1 MRKQTHFKK
10 VVSFALAAAMAVSVC
25 TAALADEATNGA
37 TNEAAASEQIET
49 KSADE
54 TENDVDAL
62 TAEEGGQPAGL
73 AAEGETQVEN
83 VAYIG
88 EQGYPSLA
96 AAFAAVQNGEIVLVK
111 QDCDMPD
118 QIIISGNKSVTLDLG
133 DSTVSATNGIHVM
146 NGATLTIK
154 GNGVYKHESN
164 SSNAFN
170 VWGYTTYENDGA
182 IDESKAIRS
191 TVTVESGTIT
201 AAGGGAGIGM
211 WGNGA
216 TVNING
222 GKVESVFKNN
232 DVDGGFAI
240 AGNGIRNGKTCN
252 GGTELNINGGEITSV
267 QDCAIYLPQI
277 GVTNITGG
285 TIRGWSGIEMDSG
298 TLNISGGKIEST
310 YQGDGTRKYK
320 PAGDGNYNFGAAIA
334 VVSKGNQSAMGYAGH
349 MNVNITGGEIVSASY
364 YAIDEYNLPYV
375 QNPDGKQSVA
385 YVDSF
390 KISGDAKIGGAKGA
404 VLSDNIKNFISSGNF
419 THEISEDYIA
429 EGKICKVTTDAN
441 YPYVVGEKVVDVK
454 PAEPE
459 KTEVA
464 GKTEDIK
471 SEDVDKNKVVN
482 AAASTTITDSADA
495 SVSDVAKE
503 VTNSAT
509 VTVRGKDVA
518 IDSTEAS
525 EAAKDAISSAV
536 ADNKDFDPNAKK
548 KDITIVAVPKLVVEP
563 KAATDNETDKS
574 MTFDISMVYDVKAT
588 VADTVDKM
596 NNQNTVTL
604 EKNKEMPAEQV
615 PTVAI
620 SLDVSALKIP
630 EGQKVFVRHVKED
643 GTVYYYEAET
653 KTESGIVKTITFVNP
668 DGFSEFTVMANKTV
682 TVTIDG
688 KEYALSAADIG
699 KGFEIAKKDYCDW
712 KGVSFKGIEGVYTTL
727 TKELYDKAANGQK
740 LEGTNVFEQVW
751 FPPEEPT
758 PAPTAA
764 PTATPAPVEA
774 APATTAAPTAT
785 PDDSQY
791 YTCVACGHH
800 NWTAT
805 ADGYKCNTCGH
816 LETKQIS
823 GYKNVKG
830 TYAPTASSAKTA
842 AATASTIPQTS
853 DEMPIVP
860 IAIIAIAA
868 LLGLG
873 VTAYMKKKQN

>member
-37 TNEAAASEQIET
+37 TKEVATSEQIET
-49 KSADE
+49 QSD
-54 TENDVDAL
+54 
-62 TAEEGGQPAGL
+62 
-73 AAEGETQVEN
+73 GETKDKAVMSTGEADPQDAN
-83 VAYIG
+83 VAYVDNDTNKTYKTL
-88 EQGYPSLA
+88 QA
-96 AAFAAVQNGEIVLVK
+96 AITDAADQVVLTSDVTE
-111 QDCDMPD
+111 
-118 QIIISGNKSVTLDLG
+118 SVTIPAGKSIQLNLNDHKI
-133 DSTVSATNGIHVM
+133 TNTADKHTITN
-146 NGATLTIK
+146 NGTLTIT
-154 GNGVYKHESN
+154 GNGTVD
-164 SSNAFN
+164 N
-170 VWGYTTYENDGA
+170 VSHGRAALYNEKDATA
-182 IDESKAIRS
+182 I
-191 TVTVESGTIT
+191 VESGTFT
-201 AAGGGAGIGM
+201 RSQEAGTPS
-211 WGNGA
+211 GNGGNSWY
-216 TVNING
+216 V
-222 GKVESVFKNN
+222 VYN
-232 DVDGGFAI
+232 DGTLTF
-240 AGNGIRNGKTCN
+240 N
-252 GGTELNINGGEITSV
+252 GGTVEATGKFSSLVVSGQNNASAVMTINNGNFNNDFIVIKAEGGT
-267 QDCAIYLPQI
+267 
-277 GVTNITGG
+277 TNITGG
-285 TIRGWSGIEMDSG
+285 TFNSPEQTLQSWDSITTVTGG
-298 TLNISGGKIEST
+298 TLNGAISSWVWK
-310 YQGDGTRKYK
+310 
-320 PAGDGNYNFGAAIA
+320 N
-334 VVSKGNQSAMGYAGH
+334 SATNG
-349 MNVNITGGEIVSASY
+349 VT
-364 YAIDEYNLPYV
+364 
-375 QNPDGKQSVA
+375 
-385 YVDSF
+385 
-390 KISGDAKIGGAKGA
+390 ISGDAVINGNLTAANYDNKSSIASSITINGGKINGELKKRNIDDAADATYTGAKFEVTAGTFTKKFSA
-404 VLSDNIKNFISSGNF
+404 SYLASGLALKENADG
-419 THEISEDYIA
+419 TY
-429 EGKICKVTTDAN
+429 T
-441 YPYVVGEKVVDVK
+441 VGEKTVDTK

-459 KTEVA
+459 TKVEGNV
-464 GKTEDIK
+464 EDIK
-471 SEDVDKNKVVN
+471 SENVDKKDVAG
-482 AAASTTITDSADA
+482 AAASTTITDSKDVSA
-495 SVSDVAKE
+495 SDVSDAVKNA
-503 VTNSAT
+503 AT
-509 VTVRGKDVA
+509 VKIGEEEVKLNDDKVV
-518 IDSTEAS
+518 S
-525 EAAKDAISSAV
+525 AAKDAITEA
-536 ADNKDFDPNAKK
+536 AKDQSFDPDAATKN
-548 KDITIVAVPKLVVEP
+548 ITIVAVPKLVVEP
-563 KAATDNETDKS
+563 KAAANNDTDVS
-574 MTFDISMVYDVKAT
+574 MTFDIKMLYDVKAT
-588 VADTVDKM
+588 VADDVKNMTES
-596 NNQNTVTL
+596 NTVTL

-630 EGQKVFVRHVKED
+630 ADQKVFVRHVKED

-653 KTESGIVKTITFVNP
+653 KTENGIVKTITFVNP

-774 APATTAAPTAT
+774 APAATAAPTATPAPT

-805 ADGYKCNTCGH
+805 ADGYKCDTCGH

-830 TYAPTASSAKTA
+830 TYTPTASSAKTA

>member
-37 TNEAAASEQIET
+37 TKEVATSEQIET
-49 KSADE
+49 QSD
-54 TENDVDAL
+54 
-62 TAEEGGQPAGL
+62 
-73 AAEGETQVEN
+73 GETKDKAVMSTGEADPQDAN
-83 VAYIG
+83 VAYVDNDTNKTYKTL
-88 EQGYPSLA
+88 QA
-96 AAFAAVQNGEIVLVK
+96 AITDAADQVVLTSDVTE
-111 QDCDMPD
+111 
-118 QIIISGNKSVTLDLG
+118 SVTIPAGKSIQLNLNDHKI
-133 DSTVSATNGIHVM
+133 TNTADKHTITN
-146 NGATLTIK
+146 NGTLTIT
-154 GNGVYKHESN
+154 GNGTVD
-164 SSNAFN
+164 N
-170 VWGYTTYENDGA
+170 VSHGRAALYNEKDATA
-182 IDESKAIRS
+182 I
-191 TVTVESGTIT
+191 VESGTFT
-201 AAGGGAGIGM
+201 RSQEAGTPS
-211 WGNGA
+211 GNGGNSWY
-216 TVNING
+216 V
-222 GKVESVFKNN
+222 VYN
-232 DVDGGFAI
+232 DGTLTF
-240 AGNGIRNGKTCN
+240 N
-252 GGTELNINGGEITSV
+252 GGTVEATGKFSSLVVSGQNNASAVMTINNGNFNNDFIVIKAEGGT
-267 QDCAIYLPQI
+267 
-277 GVTNITGG
+277 TNITGG
-285 TIRGWSGIEMDSG
+285 TFNSPEQTLQSWDSITTVTGG
-298 TLNISGGKIEST
+298 TLNGAISSWVWK
-310 YQGDGTRKYK
+310 
-320 PAGDGNYNFGAAIA
+320 N
-334 VVSKGNQSAMGYAGH
+334 SATNG
-349 MNVNITGGEIVSASY
+349 VT
-364 YAIDEYNLPYV
+364 
-375 QNPDGKQSVA
+375 
-385 YVDSF
+385 
-390 KISGDAKIGGAKGA
+390 ISGDAVINGNLTAANYDNKSSIASSITINGGKINGELKKRNIDDAADATYTGAKFEVTAGTFTKKFSA
-404 VLSDNIKNFISSGNF
+404 SYLASGLALKENADG
-419 THEISEDYIA
+419 TY
-429 EGKICKVTTDAN
+429 T
-441 YPYVVGEKVVDVK
+441 VGEKTVDTK
-454 PAEPE
+454 PAKPE
-459 KTEVA
+459 KTEVSDNA
-464 GKTEDIK
+464 ESKVEVKKEDNITASEVVEAAKSTEIVSKD
-471 SEDVDKNKVVN
+471 DATTDKI
-482 AAASTTITDSADA
+482 SQ
-495 SVSDVAKE
+495 E

-509 VTVRGKDVA
+509 VTVNGKDVA
-518 IDSTEAS
+518 IDSTEAA
-525 EAAKDAISSAV
+525 EAAKGAISAAATDSSK
-536 ADNKDFDPNAKK
+536 NFDPDAEN

-563 KAATDNETDKS
+563 KAAANNDTDVS
-574 MTFDISMVYDVKAT
+574 MTFDIKMLYDVKAT
-588 VADTVDKM
+588 VADDVKNMTET
-596 NNQNTVTL
+596 NTVTL

-630 EGQKVFVRHVKED
+630 ADQKVFVRHVKED

-774 APATTAAPTAT
+774 APAATAAPTAT

-805 ADGYKCNTCGH
+805 ADGYKCDTCGH

-842 AATASTIPQTS
+842 AATTSTIPQTS

-873 VTAYMKKKQN
+873 VTAYMKKKRN

>member
-37 TNEAAASEQIET
+37 TKEAPASEQVETQSDGET
-49 KSADE
+49 KDKAVMLTGEADPQ
-54 TENDVDAL
+54 DA
-62 TAEEGGQPAGL
+62 
-73 AAEGETQVEN
+73 N
-83 VAYIG
+83 VAYVDNDTSKTYTTL
-88 EQGYPSLA
+88 QGA
-96 AAFAAVQNGEIVLVK
+96 ITDAVDQIVLTSDVTE
-111 QDCDMPD
+111 
-118 QIIISGNKSVTLDLG
+118 SVTIPADKSIQLNLNDHKI
-133 DSTVSATNGIHVM
+133 TNTAGMHTITN
-146 NGATLTIK
+146 NGTLT
-154 GNGVYKHESN
+154 
-164 SSNAFN
+164 
-170 VWGYTTYENDGA
+170 
-182 IDESKAIRS
+182 
-191 TVTVESGTIT
+191 
-201 AAGGGAGIGM
+201 
-211 WGNGA
+211 
-216 TVNING
+216 
-222 GKVESVFKNN
+222 
-232 DVDGGFAI
+232 I
-240 AGNGIRNGKTCN
+240 AGNGTVDNVSHGCAALYNEKDATAIVESGAFTRSQEAGTPSGNGGNSWYVVYNDGTLTFN
-252 GGTELNINGGEITSV
+252 GGTVEATGKFSSLVVSGQNNASAVMTINNGNFNNDFIVIKAEGGT
-267 QDCAIYLPQI
+267 
-277 GVTNITGG
+277 TNITGG
-285 TIRGWSGIEMDSG
+285 TFNSPEQTLQSWDSITTVTGG
-298 TLNISGGKIEST
+298 TLNGAISSWVWENST
-310 YQGDGTRKYK
+310 TNGVT
-320 PAGDGNYNFGAAIA
+320 
-334 VVSKGNQSAMGYAGH
+334 
-349 MNVNITGGEIVSASY
+349 
-364 YAIDEYNLPYV
+364 
-375 QNPDGKQSVA
+375 
-385 YVDSF
+385 
-390 KISGDAKIGGAKGA
+390 ISGDAVVNGNLTAANYDNKSSIASSITINGGKINGELKKRNIDDAADATYTGAKFEVTAGTFTKKFSA
-404 VLSDNIKNFISSGNF
+404 SYLASGLALKENADG
-419 THEISEDYIA
+419 TY
-429 EGKICKVTTDAN
+429 T
-441 YPYVVGEKVVDVK
+441 VGEKTVDTK
-454 PAEPE
+454 PAKPE
-459 KTEVA
+459 KTEVSDNA
-464 GKTEDIK
+464 ESKVEVKKEDNITASEVVEAAKSTEIVSKD
-471 SEDVDKNKVVN
+471 DATTDKI
-482 AAASTTITDSADA
+482 SQ
-495 SVSDVAKE
+495 E

-509 VTVRGKDVA
+509 VTVNGKDVA
-518 IDSTEAS
+518 IDSTEAA
-525 EAAKDAISSAV
+525 EAAKGAISAAATDSSK
-536 ADNKDFDPNAKK
+536 NFDPDAEN

-563 KAATDNETDKS
+563 KAAANNDTDVS
-574 MTFDISMVYDVKAT
+574 MTFDIKMLYDVKAT
-588 VADTVDKM
+588 VADDVKNMTET
-596 NNQNTVTL
+596 NTVTL

-630 EGQKVFVRHVKED
+630 ADQKVFVRHVKED

-774 APATTAAPTAT
+774 APAATAAPTAT

-805 ADGYKCNTCGH
+805 ADGYKCDTCGH

-830 TYAPTASSAKTA
+830 TYTPTASSAKTA

>member
-25 TAALADEATNGA
+25 TAALADEATTEA
-37 TNEAAASEQIET
+37 TKKAAASEQVETQSDGET
-49 KSADE
+49 KDKAVMLTGEADPQ
-54 TENDVDAL
+54 DA
-62 TAEEGGQPAGL
+62 
-73 AAEGETQVEN
+73 N
-83 VAYIG
+83 VAYVDSDTSKTYTTLQDAINN
-88 EQGYPSLA
+88 A
-96 AAFAAVQNGEIVLVK
+96 ADQVVLTSNVTE
-111 QDCDMPD
+111 
-118 QIIISGNKSVTLDLG
+118 SVTIPAGKSIQLNLNDHKI
-133 DSTVSATNGIHVM
+133 TNTADKHTITN
-146 NGATLTIK
+146 NGTLTIT
-154 GNGVYKHESN
+154 GNGTVD
-164 SSNAFN
+164 N
-170 VWGYTTYENDGA
+170 VSHGRAALYNEKDATA
-182 IDESKAIRS
+182 I
-191 TVTVESGTIT
+191 VESGTFT
-201 AAGGGAGIGM
+201 RSQEAGTPS
-211 WGNGA
+211 GNGGNSWY
-216 TVNING
+216 V
-222 GKVESVFKNN
+222 VYN
-232 DVDGGFAI
+232 DGTLTF
-240 AGNGIRNGKTCN
+240 N
-252 GGTELNINGGEITSV
+252 GGTVEATGKFSSLVVSGQNNASAVMTINNGNFNNDFIVIKAEGGT
-267 QDCAIYLPQI
+267 
-277 GVTNITGG
+277 TNITGG
-285 TIRGWSGIEMDSG
+285 TFNSPEQTLQSWDSITTVTGG
-298 TLNISGGKIEST
+298 TLNGAISSWVWENST
-310 YQGDGTRKYK
+310 TNGVT
-320 PAGDGNYNFGAAIA
+320 
-334 VVSKGNQSAMGYAGH
+334 
-349 MNVNITGGEIVSASY
+349 
-364 YAIDEYNLPYV
+364 
-375 QNPDGKQSVA
+375 
-385 YVDSF
+385 
-390 KISGDAKIGGAKGA
+390 ISGDAVVNGNLTAANYDNKSSIASSITINGGKINGELKKRNIDDAADATYTGAKFEVTAGTFTKKFSA
-404 VLSDNIKNFISSGNF
+404 SYLASGLALKENADG
-419 THEISEDYIA
+419 TY
-429 EGKICKVTTDAN
+429 T
-441 YPYVVGEKVVDVK
+441 VGEKTVDTK
-454 PAEPE
+454 PAKPE
-459 KTEVA
+459 KTEVSDNA
-464 GKTEDIK
+464 ESKVEVKKEDNITASEVVEAAKSTEIVSKD
-471 SEDVDKNKVVN
+471 DATTDKI
-482 AAASTTITDSADA
+482 SQ
-495 SVSDVAKE
+495 E

-509 VTVRGKDVA
+509 VTVKGKDVA
-518 IDSTEAS
+518 IGSTEAA
-525 EAAKDAISSAV
+525 EAAKGAISAAATDSSK
-536 ADNKDFDPNAKK
+536 NFDPDAEN

-563 KAATDNETDKS
+563 KAAANNDTDVS
-574 MTFDISMVYDVKAT
+574 MTFDIKMLYDVKAT
-588 VADTVDKM
+588 VADDVKNMTET
-596 NNQNTVTL
+596 NTVTL
-604 EKNKEMPAEQV
+604 EKDKEMPAEQV

-630 EGQKVFVRHVKED
+630 ADQKVFVRHVKED

-774 APATTAAPTAT
+774 APAATAAPTAT

-805 ADGYKCNTCGH
+805 ADGYKCDTCGH

-830 TYAPTASSAKTA
+830 TYAPTVSSAKTA

-873 VTAYMKKKQN
+873 VTAYMKKKRN

>member
-25 TAALADEATNGA
+25 TAALADEATTEA
-37 TNEAAASEQIET
+37 TKKAAASEQVETQSDGET
-49 KSADE
+49 KDKAVMLTGEADPQ
-54 TENDVDAL
+54 DA
-62 TAEEGGQPAGL
+62 
-73 AAEGETQVEN
+73 N
-83 VAYIG
+83 VAYVDSDTSKTYTTLQDAINN
-88 EQGYPSLA
+88 A
-96 AAFAAVQNGEIVLVK
+96 ADQVVLTSNVTE
-111 QDCDMPD
+111 
-118 QIIISGNKSVTLDLG
+118 SVTIPARKSIQLNLNDHKI
-133 DSTVSATNGIHVM
+133 TNTADKHTITNKG
-146 NGATLTIK
+146 TLTIT
-154 GNGVYKHESN
+154 GNGTVD
-164 SSNAFN
+164 N
-170 VWGYTTYENDGA
+170 VSHGRAALYNEKDATA
-182 IDESKAIRS
+182 I
-191 TVTVESGTIT
+191 VESGTFT
-201 AAGGGAGIGM
+201 RSQEAGTPS
-211 WGNGA
+211 GNGGNSWY
-216 TVNING
+216 V
-222 GKVESVFKNN
+222 VYN
-232 DVDGGFAI
+232 DGTLTF
-240 AGNGIRNGKTCN
+240 N
-252 GGTELNINGGEITSV
+252 GGTVEATGKFSSLVVSGQNNASAVMTINNGNFNNDFIVIKAEGGT
-267 QDCAIYLPQI
+267 
-277 GVTNITGG
+277 TNITGG
-285 TIRGWSGIEMDSG
+285 TFNSPEQTLQSWDSITTVTGG
-298 TLNISGGKIEST
+298 TLNGAISSWVWENST
-310 YQGDGTRKYK
+310 TNGVT
-320 PAGDGNYNFGAAIA
+320 
-334 VVSKGNQSAMGYAGH
+334 
-349 MNVNITGGEIVSASY
+349 
-364 YAIDEYNLPYV
+364 
-375 QNPDGKQSVA
+375 
-385 YVDSF
+385 
-390 KISGDAKIGGAKGA
+390 ISGDAVVNGNLTAANYDNKSSIASSITINGGKINGELKKRNIDDAADATYTGAKFEVTAGTFTKKFSA
-404 VLSDNIKNFISSGNF
+404 SYLASGLALKENADG
-419 THEISEDYIA
+419 TY
-429 EGKICKVTTDAN
+429 T
-441 YPYVVGEKVVDVK
+441 VGEKTVDTK
-454 PAEPE
+454 PAKPE
-459 KTEVA
+459 KTEVSDNA
-464 GKTEDIK
+464 ESKVEVKKEDNITASEVVEAAKSTEIVSKD
-471 SEDVDKNKVVN
+471 DATTDKI
-482 AAASTTITDSADA
+482 SQ
-495 SVSDVAKE
+495 E

-509 VTVRGKDVA
+509 VTVNGKDVA
-518 IDSTEAS
+518 IDSTEAA
-525 EAAKDAISSAV
+525 EAAKGAISAAATDSSK
-536 ADNKDFDPNAKK
+536 NFDPDAEN

-563 KAATDNETDKS
+563 KAAANNDTDVS
-574 MTFDISMVYDVKAT
+574 MTFDIKMLYDVKAT
-588 VADTVDKM
+588 VADDVKNMTET
-596 NNQNTVTL
+596 NTVTL

-630 EGQKVFVRHVKED
+630 ADQKVFVRHVKED

-774 APATTAAPTAT
+774 APAATAAPTAT

-805 ADGYKCNTCGH
+805 ADGYKCDTCGH

-842 AATASTIPQTS
+842 AATTSTIPQTS

-873 VTAYMKKKQN
+873 VTAYMKKKRN

>member
-25 TAALADEATNGA
+25 TAALADETTNGA
-37 TNEAAASEQIET
+37 TKEVAASEQVETQSDGET
-49 KSADE
+49 KDKAVMS
-54 TENDVDAL
+54 T
-62 TAEEGGQPAGL
+62 
-73 AAEGETQVEN
+73 GETDPQDAN
-83 VAYIG
+83 VAYVDNDTNNAYKTLQDAITH
-88 EQGYPSLA
+88 A
-96 AAFAAVQNGEIVLVK
+96 ADQIVLTSDVTE
-111 QDCDMPD
+111 
-118 QIIISGNKSVTLDLG
+118 SVTIPAGKSIQLNLNDHKI
-133 DSTVSATNGIHVM
+133 TNTAGKHTITN
-146 NGATLTIK
+146 NGTLT
-154 GNGVYKHESN
+154 
-164 SSNAFN
+164 
-170 VWGYTTYENDGA
+170 
-182 IDESKAIRS
+182 
-191 TVTVESGTIT
+191 
-201 AAGGGAGIGM
+201 
-211 WGNGA
+211 
-216 TVNING
+216 
-222 GKVESVFKNN
+222 
-232 DVDGGFAI
+232 I
-240 AGNGIRNGKTCN
+240 AGNGTVDNVSHGCAALYNEKDATAIVESGAFTRSQEAGTPSGNGGNSWYVVYNDGTLTFN
-252 GGTELNINGGEITSV
+252 GGTVEATGKFSSLVVSGQNNASAVMTINNGNFNNDFIVIKAEGGT
-267 QDCAIYLPQI
+267 
-277 GVTNITGG
+277 TNITGG
-285 TIRGWSGIEMDSG
+285 TFNSPEQTLQSWDSITTVTGG
-298 TLNISGGKIEST
+298 TLNGAISSWVWENST
-310 YQGDGTRKYK
+310 TNGVT
-320 PAGDGNYNFGAAIA
+320 
-334 VVSKGNQSAMGYAGH
+334 
-349 MNVNITGGEIVSASY
+349 
-364 YAIDEYNLPYV
+364 
-375 QNPDGKQSVA
+375 
-385 YVDSF
+385 
-390 KISGDAKIGGAKGA
+390 ISGDAVVNGNLTAANYDNKSSIASSITINGGKINGELKKRNIDDAADATYTGAKFEVTAGTFTKKFSA
-404 VLSDNIKNFISSGNF
+404 SYLASGLALKENADG
-419 THEISEDYIA
+419 TY
-429 EGKICKVTTDAN
+429 T
-441 YPYVVGEKVVDVK
+441 VGEKTVDTK
-454 PAEPE
+454 PAKPE
-459 KTEVA
+459 KTEVSDNA
-464 GKTEDIK
+464 ESKVEVKKEDNITASEVVEAAKSTEIVSKD
-471 SEDVDKNKVVN
+471 DATTDKI
-482 AAASTTITDSADA
+482 SQ
-495 SVSDVAKE
+495 E

-509 VTVRGKDVA
+509 VTVNGKDVA
-518 IDSTEAS
+518 IDSTEAA
-525 EAAKDAISSAV
+525 EAAKGAISAAATDSSK
-536 ADNKDFDPNAKK
+536 NFDPDAEN

-563 KAATDNETDKS
+563 KAAANNDTDVS
-574 MTFDISMVYDVKAT
+574 MTFDIKMLYDVKAT
-588 VADTVDKM
+588 VADDVKNMTET
-596 NNQNTVTL
+596 NTVTL

-630 EGQKVFVRHVKED
+630 ADQKVFVRHVKED

-774 APATTAAPTAT
+774 APAATAAPTAT

-805 ADGYKCNTCGH
+805 ADGYKCDTCGH

-830 TYAPTASSAKTA
+830 TYTPTASSAKTA

-873 VTAYMKKKQN
+873 VTAYMKKKQH

>member
-37 TNEAAASEQIET
+37 TKEASASEQVETQSDGET
-49 KSADE
+49 KDKAVMLTGEADPQ
-54 TENDVDAL
+54 DA
-62 TAEEGGQPAGL
+62 
-73 AAEGETQVEN
+73 N
-83 VAYIG
+83 VAYVDSDTSKTYTTLQDAINN
-88 EQGYPSLA
+88 A
-96 AAFAAVQNGEIVLVK
+96 ADQVVLTSNVTE
-111 QDCDMPD
+111 
-118 QIIISGNKSVTLDLG
+118 SVTIPAGKSIQLNLNDHKI
-133 DSTVSATNGIHVM
+133 TNTADKHTITN
-146 NGATLTIK
+146 NGTLTIT
-154 GNGVYKHESN
+154 GNGTVD
-164 SSNAFN
+164 N
-170 VWGYTTYENDGA
+170 VSHGRAALYNEKDATA
-182 IDESKAIRS
+182 I
-191 TVTVESGTIT
+191 VESGTFT
-201 AAGGGAGIGM
+201 RSQEAGTPS
-211 WGNGA
+211 GNGGNSWY
-216 TVNING
+216 V
-222 GKVESVFKNN
+222 VYN
-232 DVDGGFAI
+232 DGTLTF
-240 AGNGIRNGKTCN
+240 N
-252 GGTELNINGGEITSV
+252 GGTVEATGKFSSLVVSGQNNASAVMTINNGNFNNDFIVIKAEGGT
-267 QDCAIYLPQI
+267 
-277 GVTNITGG
+277 TNITGG
-285 TIRGWSGIEMDSG
+285 TFNSPEQTLQSWDSITTVTGG
-298 TLNISGGKIEST
+298 TLNGAISSWVWENST
-310 YQGDGTRKYK
+310 TNGVT
-320 PAGDGNYNFGAAIA
+320 
-334 VVSKGNQSAMGYAGH
+334 
-349 MNVNITGGEIVSASY
+349 
-364 YAIDEYNLPYV
+364 
-375 QNPDGKQSVA
+375 
-385 YVDSF
+385 
-390 KISGDAKIGGAKGA
+390 ISGDAVVNGNLTAANYDNKSSIASSITINGGKINGELKKRNIDDAADATYTGAKFEVTAGTFTKKFSA
-404 VLSDNIKNFISSGNF
+404 SYLASGLALKENADG
-419 THEISEDYIA
+419 TY
-429 EGKICKVTTDAN
+429 T
-441 YPYVVGEKVVDVK
+441 VGEKTVDTK
-454 PAEPE
+454 PAKPE
-459 KTEVA
+459 KTEVSDNA
-464 GKTEDIK
+464 ESKVEVKKEDNITASEVVEAAKSTEIVSKGDATT
-471 SEDVDKNKVVN
+471 DKI
-482 AAASTTITDSADA
+482 SQ
-495 SVSDVAKE
+495 E

-509 VTVRGKDVA
+509 VTVSGKDVA
-518 IDSTEAS
+518 IGSTEAA
-525 EAAKDAISSAV
+525 EAAKVAISAAATDSSK
-536 ADNKDFDPNAKK
+536 NFDPDAEN

-563 KAATDNETDKS
+563 KAAANNDTDVS
-574 MTFDISMVYDVKAT
+574 MTFDIKMLYDVKAT
-588 VADTVDKM
+588 VADDVKNMTET
-596 NNQNTVTL
+596 NTVTL

-774 APATTAAPTAT
+774 APAATAAPTATPTAT

-805 ADGYKCNTCGH
+805 ADGYKCDTCGH

-830 TYAPTASSAKTA
+830 TYTPTASSAKTA

>member
-25 TAALADEATNGA
+25 TAALADEATTEA
-37 TNEAAASEQIET
+37 TKKAAASEQVETQSDGET
-49 KSADE
+49 KDKAVMLTGEADPQ
-54 TENDVDAL
+54 DA
-62 TAEEGGQPAGL
+62 
-73 AAEGETQVEN
+73 N
-83 VAYIG
+83 VAYVDSDTSKTYTTLQDAINN
-88 EQGYPSLA
+88 A
-96 AAFAAVQNGEIVLVK
+96 ADQVVLTSNVTE
-111 QDCDMPD
+111 
-118 QIIISGNKSVTLDLG
+118 SVTIPAGKSIQLNLNDHKI
-133 DSTVSATNGIHVM
+133 TNTADKHTITN
-146 NGATLTIK
+146 NGTLTIA
-154 GNGVYKHESN
+154 GNGTVD
-164 SSNAFN
+164 N
-170 VWGYTTYENDGA
+170 VSHGRAALYNEKDATA
-182 IDESKAIRS
+182 I
-191 TVTVESGTIT
+191 VESGTFT
-201 AAGGGAGIGM
+201 RSQEAGTPS
-211 WGNGA
+211 GNGGNSWY
-216 TVNING
+216 V
-222 GKVESVFKNN
+222 VYN
-232 DVDGGFAI
+232 DGTLTF
-240 AGNGIRNGKTCN
+240 N
-252 GGTELNINGGEITSV
+252 GGTVEATGKFSSLVVSGQNNASAVMTINNGNFNNDFIVIKAEGGT
-267 QDCAIYLPQI
+267 
-277 GVTNITGG
+277 TNITGG
-285 TIRGWSGIEMDSG
+285 TFNSPEQTLQSWDSITTVTGG
-298 TLNISGGKIEST
+298 TLNGAISSWVWK
-310 YQGDGTRKYK
+310 
-320 PAGDGNYNFGAAIA
+320 N
-334 VVSKGNQSAMGYAGH
+334 SATNG
-349 MNVNITGGEIVSASY
+349 VT
-364 YAIDEYNLPYV
+364 
-375 QNPDGKQSVA
+375 
-385 YVDSF
+385 
-390 KISGDAKIGGAKGA
+390 ISGDAVINGNLTAANYDNKSSIASSITINGGKINGELKKRNIDDAADATYTGAKFEVTAGTFTKKFSA
-404 VLSDNIKNFISSGNF
+404 SYLASGLALKENADG
-419 THEISEDYIA
+419 TY
-429 EGKICKVTTDAN
+429 T
-441 YPYVVGEKVVDVK
+441 VGEKTVDTK

-459 KTEVA
+459 KTEVSDNA
-464 GKTEDIK
+464 ESKVEVKKEDNITASEVVEAAKSTEIVSKD
-471 SEDVDKNKVVN
+471 DATTDKI
-482 AAASTTITDSADA
+482 SQ
-495 SVSDVAKE
+495 E

-509 VTVRGKDVA
+509 VTVKGKDVA
-518 IDSTEAS
+518 IDSTEAA
-525 EAAKDAISSAV
+525 EAAKGAISAAATDSSK
-536 ADNKDFDPNAKK
+536 NFDPDAEN

-563 KAATDNETDKS
+563 KAAANNDTDVS
-574 MTFDISMVYDVKAT
+574 MTFDIKMLYDVKAT
-588 VADTVDKM
+588 VADDVKNMTES
-596 NNQNTVTL
+596 NTVTL

-805 ADGYKCNTCGH
+805 ADGYKCDTCGH

-873 VTAYMKKKQN
+873 VTAYMKKKRN

>member
-25 TAALADEATNGA
+25 TAALADEATTEA
-37 TNEAAASEQIET
+37 TKKAAASEQVETQSDGET
-49 KSADE
+49 KDKAVMLTGEADPQ
-54 TENDVDAL
+54 DA
-62 TAEEGGQPAGL
+62 
-73 AAEGETQVEN
+73 N
-83 VAYIG
+83 VAYVDSDTSKTYTTLQDAINN
-88 EQGYPSLA
+88 A
-96 AAFAAVQNGEIVLVK
+96 ADQVVLTSNVTE
-111 QDCDMPD
+111 
-118 QIIISGNKSVTLDLG
+118 SVTIPAGKSIQLNLNDHKI
-133 DSTVSATNGIHVM
+133 TNTADKHTITN
-146 NGATLTIK
+146 NGTLTIT
-154 GNGVYKHESN
+154 GNGTVD
-164 SSNAFN
+164 N
-170 VWGYTTYENDGA
+170 VSHGRAALYNEKDATA
-182 IDESKAIRS
+182 I
-191 TVTVESGTIT
+191 VESGTFT
-201 AAGGGAGIGM
+201 RSQEAGTPS
-211 WGNGA
+211 GNGGNSWY
-216 TVNING
+216 V
-222 GKVESVFKNN
+222 VYN
-232 DVDGGFAI
+232 DGTLTF
-240 AGNGIRNGKTCN
+240 N
-252 GGTELNINGGEITSV
+252 GGTVEATGKFSSLVVSGQNNASAVMTINNGNFNNDFIVIKAEGGT
-267 QDCAIYLPQI
+267 
-277 GVTNITGG
+277 TNITGG
-285 TIRGWSGIEMDSG
+285 TFNSPEQTLQSWDSITTVTGG
-298 TLNISGGKIEST
+298 TLNGAISSWVWENST
-310 YQGDGTRKYK
+310 TNGVT
-320 PAGDGNYNFGAAIA
+320 
-334 VVSKGNQSAMGYAGH
+334 
-349 MNVNITGGEIVSASY
+349 
-364 YAIDEYNLPYV
+364 
-375 QNPDGKQSVA
+375 
-385 YVDSF
+385 
-390 KISGDAKIGGAKGA
+390 ISGDAVVNGNLTAANYDNKSSIASSITINGGKINGELKKRNIDDAADATYTGAKFEVTAGTFTKKFSA
-404 VLSDNIKNFISSGNF
+404 SYLASGLALKENADG
-419 THEISEDYIA
+419 TY
-429 EGKICKVTTDAN
+429 T
-441 YPYVVGEKVVDVK
+441 VGEKTVDTK
-454 PAEPE
+454 PAKPE
-459 KTEVA
+459 KTEVSDNA
-464 GKTEDIK
+464 ESKVEVKKEDNITASEVVEAAKSTEIVSKD
-471 SEDVDKNKVVN
+471 DATTDKI
-482 AAASTTITDSADA
+482 SQ
-495 SVSDVAKE
+495 E

-509 VTVRGKDVA
+509 VTVNGKDVA
-518 IDSTEAS
+518 IDSTEAA
-525 EAAKDAISSAV
+525 EAAKCAISAAATDSSK
-536 ADNKDFDPNAKK
+536 NFDPDAEN

-563 KAATDNETDKS
+563 KAAANNDTDVS
-574 MTFDISMVYDVKAT
+574 MTFDIKMLYDVKAT
-588 VADTVDKM
+588 VADDVKNMTET
-596 NNQNTVTL
+596 NTVTL

-630 EGQKVFVRHVKED
+630 ADQKVFVRHVKED

-774 APATTAAPTAT
+774 APAATAAPTAT

-805 ADGYKCNTCGH
+805 ADGYKCDTCGH

-842 AATASTIPQTS
+842 AATTSTIPQTS

-873 VTAYMKKKQN
+873 VTAYMKKKRN

>member
-25 TAALADEATNGA
+25 TAALANEATNGE
-37 TNEAAASEQIET
+37 TNEAAASEQVETQSDGET
-49 KSADE
+49 KDKA
-54 TENDVDAL
+54 VML
-62 TAEEGGQPAGL
+62 T
-73 AAEGETQVEN
+73 GETDPQDAN
-83 VAYIG
+83 VAYVDNDTNNAYKTLQDAITH
-88 EQGYPSLA
+88 A
-96 AAFAAVQNGEIVLVK
+96 ADQIVLTSDVTE
-111 QDCDMPD
+111 
-118 QIIISGNKSVTLDLG
+118 SVTIPAGKSIQLNLNDHKI
-133 DSTVSATNGIHVM
+133 TNTAGKHTITN
-146 NGATLTIK
+146 NGTLTVA
-154 GNGVYKHESN
+154 GNGTVD
-164 SSNAFN
+164 N
-170 VWGYTTYENDGA
+170 VSHGCAALYNEKDATA
-182 IDESKAIRS
+182 I
-191 TVTVESGTIT
+191 VESGAFTRSQE
-201 AAGGGAGIGM
+201 AGTPS
-211 WGNGA
+211 GNGGNSWY
-216 TVNING
+216 V
-222 GKVESVFKNN
+222 VYN
-232 DVDGGFAI
+232 DGTLTF
-240 AGNGIRNGKTCN
+240 N
-252 GGTELNINGGEITSV
+252 GGTVEATGKFSSLVVSGQNNASAVMTINNGNFNNDFIVIKAEGGT
-267 QDCAIYLPQI
+267 
-277 GVTNITGG
+277 TNITGG
-285 TIRGWSGIEMDSG
+285 TFNSPEQTLQSWDSITTVTGG
-298 TLNISGGKIEST
+298 TLNGAISSWVWENST
-310 YQGDGTRKYK
+310 TNGVT
-320 PAGDGNYNFGAAIA
+320 
-334 VVSKGNQSAMGYAGH
+334 
-349 MNVNITGGEIVSASY
+349 
-364 YAIDEYNLPYV
+364 
-375 QNPDGKQSVA
+375 
-385 YVDSF
+385 
-390 KISGDAKIGGAKGA
+390 ISGDAVVNGNLTAANYDNKSSIASSITINGGKINGELKKRNIDDAADATYTGAKFEVTAGTFTKKFSA
-404 VLSDNIKNFISSGNF
+404 SYLASGLALKENADG
-419 THEISEDYIA
+419 TY
-429 EGKICKVTTDAN
+429 T
-441 YPYVVGEKVVDVK
+441 VGEKTVDTK
-454 PAEPE
+454 PAKPE
-459 KTEVA
+459 KTEVSDNA
-464 GKTEDIK
+464 ESKVEVKKEDNITASEVVEAAKSTEIVSKD
-471 SEDVDKNKVVN
+471 DATTDKI
-482 AAASTTITDSADA
+482 SQ
-495 SVSDVAKE
+495 E

-509 VTVRGKDVA
+509 VTVNGKDVA
-518 IDSTEAS
+518 IDSTEAA
-525 EAAKDAISSAV
+525 EAAKGAISAAATDSSK
-536 ADNKDFDPNAKK
+536 NFDPDAEN

-563 KAATDNETDKS
+563 KAAANNDTDVS
-574 MTFDISMVYDVKAT
+574 MTFDIKMLYDVKAT
-588 VADTVDKM
+588 VADDVKNMTET
-596 NNQNTVTL
+596 NTVTL

-630 EGQKVFVRHVKED
+630 ADQKVFVRHVKED

-740 LEGTNVFEQVW
+740 LEGTNIFEQVW

-774 APATTAAPTAT
+774 APAATAAPTAT

-805 ADGYKCNTCGH
+805 ADGYKCDTCGH

-873 VTAYMKKKQN
+873 VTAYMKKKRN

>member
-25 TAALADEATNGA
+25 TAALADEATTEA
-37 TNEAAASEQIET
+37 TKKAAASEQVETQSDGET
-49 KSADE
+49 KDKAVMLTGEADPQ
-54 TENDVDAL
+54 DA
-62 TAEEGGQPAGL
+62 
-73 AAEGETQVEN
+73 N
-83 VAYIG
+83 VAYVDSDTSKTYTTLQDAINN
-88 EQGYPSLA
+88 A
-96 AAFAAVQNGEIVLVK
+96 ADQVVLTSNVTE
-111 QDCDMPD
+111 
-118 QIIISGNKSVTLDLG
+118 SVTIPAGKSIQLNLNDHKI
-133 DSTVSATNGIHVM
+133 TNTADKHTITN
-146 NGATLTIK
+146 NGTLTIT
-154 GNGVYKHESN
+154 GNGTVD
-164 SSNAFN
+164 N
-170 VWGYTTYENDGA
+170 VSHGRAALYNEKDATA
-182 IDESKAIRS
+182 I
-191 TVTVESGTIT
+191 VESGTFT
-201 AAGGGAGIGM
+201 RSQEAGTPS
-211 WGNGA
+211 GNGGNSWY
-216 TVNING
+216 V
-222 GKVESVFKNN
+222 VYN
-232 DVDGGFAI
+232 DGTLTF
-240 AGNGIRNGKTCN
+240 N
-252 GGTELNINGGEITSV
+252 GGTVEATGKFSSLVVSGQNNASAVMTINNGNFNNDFIVIKAEGGT
-267 QDCAIYLPQI
+267 
-277 GVTNITGG
+277 TNITGG
-285 TIRGWSGIEMDSG
+285 TFNSPEQTLQSWDSITTVTGG
-298 TLNISGGKIEST
+298 TLNGAISSWVWENST
-310 YQGDGTRKYK
+310 TNGVT
-320 PAGDGNYNFGAAIA
+320 
-334 VVSKGNQSAMGYAGH
+334 
-349 MNVNITGGEIVSASY
+349 
-364 YAIDEYNLPYV
+364 
-375 QNPDGKQSVA
+375 
-385 YVDSF
+385 
-390 KISGDAKIGGAKGA
+390 ISGDAVVNGNLTAANYDNKSSIASSITINGGKINGELKKRNIDDAADATYTGAKFEVTAGTFTKKFSA
-404 VLSDNIKNFISSGNF
+404 SYLASGLALKENADG
-419 THEISEDYIA
+419 TY
-429 EGKICKVTTDAN
+429 T
-441 YPYVVGEKVVDVK
+441 VGEKTVDTK
-454 PAEPE
+454 PAKPE
-459 KTEVA
+459 KTEVSDNA
-464 GKTEDIK
+464 ESKVEVKKEDNITASEVVEAAKSTEIVSKD
-471 SEDVDKNKVVN
+471 DATTDKI
-482 AAASTTITDSADA
+482 SQ
-495 SVSDVAKE
+495 E

-509 VTVRGKDVA
+509 VTVNGKDVA
-518 IDSTEAS
+518 IDSTEAA
-525 EAAKDAISSAV
+525 EAAKGAISAAATDSSK
-536 ADNKDFDPNAKK
+536 NFDPDAEN

-563 KAATDNETDKS
+563 KAAANNDTDVS
-574 MTFDISMVYDVKAT
+574 MTFDIKMLYDVKAT
-588 VADTVDKM
+588 VADDVKNMTET
-596 NNQNTVTL
+596 NTVTL

-630 EGQKVFVRHVKED
+630 ADQKVFVRHVKED

-774 APATTAAPTAT
+774 APAATAAPTAT

-805 ADGYKCNTCGH
+805 ADGYKCDTCGH

-842 AATASTIPQTS
+842 AATTSTIPQTS

-873 VTAYMKKKQN
+873 VTAYMKKKRN

>member
-25 TAALADEATNGA
+25 TAALADEATTEA
-37 TNEAAASEQIET
+37 TKKAAASEQVETQSDGET
-49 KSADE
+49 KDKAVMLTGEADPQ
-54 TENDVDAL
+54 DA
-62 TAEEGGQPAGL
+62 
-73 AAEGETQVEN
+73 N
-83 VAYIG
+83 VAYVDSDTSKTYTTLQDAINN
-88 EQGYPSLA
+88 A
-96 AAFAAVQNGEIVLVK
+96 ADQVVLTSNVTE
-111 QDCDMPD
+111 
-118 QIIISGNKSVTLDLG
+118 SVTIPAGKSIQLNLNDHKI
-133 DSTVSATNGIHVM
+133 TNTADKHTITN
-146 NGATLTIK
+146 NGTLTIT
-154 GNGVYKHESN
+154 GNGTVD
-164 SSNAFN
+164 N
-170 VWGYTTYENDGA
+170 VSHGRAALYNKKDATA
-182 IDESKAIRS
+182 I
-191 TVTVESGTIT
+191 VESGTFT
-201 AAGGGAGIGM
+201 RSQEAGTPS
-211 WGNGA
+211 GNGGNSWY
-216 TVNING
+216 V
-222 GKVESVFKNN
+222 VYN
-232 DVDGGFAI
+232 DGTLTF
-240 AGNGIRNGKTCN
+240 N
-252 GGTELNINGGEITSV
+252 GGTVEATGKFSSLVVSGQNNASAVMTINNGNFNNDFIVIKAEGGT
-267 QDCAIYLPQI
+267 
-277 GVTNITGG
+277 TNITGG
-285 TIRGWSGIEMDSG
+285 TFNSPEQTLQSWDSITTVTGG
-298 TLNISGGKIEST
+298 TLNGAISSWVWENST
-310 YQGDGTRKYK
+310 TNGVT
-320 PAGDGNYNFGAAIA
+320 
-334 VVSKGNQSAMGYAGH
+334 
-349 MNVNITGGEIVSASY
+349 
-364 YAIDEYNLPYV
+364 
-375 QNPDGKQSVA
+375 
-385 YVDSF
+385 
-390 KISGDAKIGGAKGA
+390 ISGDAVVNGNLTAANYDNKSSIASSITINGGKINGELKKRNIDDAADATYTGAKFEVTAGTFTKKFSA
-404 VLSDNIKNFISSGNF
+404 SYLASGLALKENADG
-419 THEISEDYIA
+419 TY
-429 EGKICKVTTDAN
+429 T
-441 YPYVVGEKVVDVK
+441 VGEKTVDTK

-459 KTEVA
+459 KTEVSDNA
-464 GKTEDIK
+464 ESKVEVKKEDNITASEVVEAAKSTEIVSKD
-471 SEDVDKNKVVN
+471 DATTDKI
-482 AAASTTITDSADA
+482 SQ
-495 SVSDVAKE
+495 E

-509 VTVRGKDVA
+509 VTVNGKDVA
-518 IDSTEAS
+518 IDSTEAA
-525 EAAKDAISSAV
+525 EAAKGAISAAATDSSK
-536 ADNKDFDPNAKK
+536 NFDPDAEN

-563 KAATDNETDKS
+563 KAAANNDTDVS
-574 MTFDISMVYDVKAT
+574 MTFDIKMLYDVKAT
-588 VADTVDKM
+588 VADDVKNMTES
-596 NNQNTVTL
+596 NTVTL

-699 KGFEIAKKDYCDW
+699 KGFEIAKKDFCDW

-774 APATTAAPTAT
+774 APAATAAPTAT

-805 ADGYKCNTCGH
+805 ADGYKCDTCGH

-830 TYAPTASSAKTA
+830 TYTPTASSAKTA

>member
-25 TAALADEATNGA
+25 TAALANEATTEA
-37 TNEAAASEQIET
+37 TKEAPASAQIET
-49 KSADE
+49 QSD
-54 TENDVDAL
+54 
-62 TAEEGGQPAGL
+62 
-73 AAEGETQVEN
+73 GETKDKAVMLTGAADPQDAN
-83 VAYIG
+83 VAYVDNDTNKAYKTLQEAITH
-88 EQGYPSLA
+88 A
-96 AAFAAVQNGEIVLVK
+96 ADQVVLTSDVTE
-111 QDCDMPD
+111 
-118 QIIISGNKSVTLDLG
+118 SVTIPAGKSIQLNLNDHKI
-133 DSTVSATNGIHVM
+133 TNTADKHTITN
-146 NGATLTIK
+146 NGTLTIT
-154 GNGVYKHESN
+154 GNGTVDNVSHGRAALYNEKDATAIVESGAFTRSQEAGNSPSSDGGNSWYVVY
-164 SSNAFN
+164 
-170 VWGYTTYENDGA
+170 NDG
-182 IDESKAIRS
+182 
-191 TVTVESGTIT
+191 TLTFNGGTVESTGNFSSLIVSGQKDSSAVMTINN
-201 AAGGGAGIGM
+201 
-211 WGNGA
+211 GNFS
-216 TVNING
+216 NG
-222 GKVESVFKNN
+222 FIVIKAE
-232 DVDGGFAI
+232 
-240 AGNGIRNGKTCN
+240 
-252 GGTELNINGGEITSV
+252 GGT
-267 QDCAIYLPQI
+267 
-277 GVTNITGG
+277 TNITGG
-285 TIRGWSGIEMDSG
+285 TFNSPEQTLQSWDSITTVTGG
-298 TLNISGGKIEST
+298 TLNGAIFSWVWENST
-310 YQGDGTRKYK
+310 TNGVT
-320 PAGDGNYNFGAAIA
+320 
-334 VVSKGNQSAMGYAGH
+334 
-349 MNVNITGGEIVSASY
+349 
-364 YAIDEYNLPYV
+364 
-375 QNPDGKQSVA
+375 
-385 YVDSF
+385 
-390 KISGDAKIGGAKGA
+390 ISGDAVVNGNLTAANYDNKSSIASSITINGGKINGELKKRNIDDAADATYTGAKFEVTAGTFTKKFSA
-404 VLSDNIKNFISSGNF
+404 SYLASGLALKENADG
-419 THEISEDYIA
+419 TY
-429 EGKICKVTTDAN
+429 T
-441 YPYVVGEKVVDVK
+441 VGEKTVDTK

-459 KTEVA
+459 KTEVSDNA
-464 GKTEDIK
+464 ESKVEVKKEDNITASEVVEAAKSTEIVSKD
-471 SEDVDKNKVVN
+471 DATTDKI
-482 AAASTTITDSADA
+482 SQ
-495 SVSDVAKE
+495 E

-509 VTVRGKDVA
+509 VTVKGKDVA
-518 IDSTEAS
+518 IGSTEAA
-525 EAAKDAISSAV
+525 EAAKDAISAAATDSSK
-536 ADNKDFDPNAKK
+536 NFDPDAEN

-563 KAATDNETDKS
+563 KAAANNDTDVS
-574 MTFDISMVYDVKAT
+574 MTFDIKMLYDVKAT
-588 VADTVDKM
+588 VADDVKNMTES
-596 NNQNTVTL
+596 NTVTL

-653 KTESGIVKTITFVNP
+653 KTENGIVKTITFVNP

-774 APATTAAPTAT
+774 APAATAAPTAT

-805 ADGYKCNTCGH
+805 ADGYKCDTCGH

-873 VTAYMKKKQN
+873 VTAYMKKKQH

>member
-25 TAALADEATNGA
+25 TAALANEATNGA
-37 TNEAAASEQIET
+37 TKEVAASEQVETQSDGET
-49 KSADE
+49 KDKA
-54 TENDVDAL
+54 VML
-62 TAEEGGQPAGL
+62 T
-73 AAEGETQVEN
+73 GETDPQDAN
-83 VAYIG
+83 VAYVDNDTNNAYKTLQDAITH
-88 EQGYPSLA
+88 A
-96 AAFAAVQNGEIVLVK
+96 ADQIVLTSDVTE
-111 QDCDMPD
+111 
-118 QIIISGNKSVTLDLG
+118 SVTIPAGKSIQLNLNDHKI
-133 DSTVSATNGIHVM
+133 TNTAGKHTITN
-146 NGATLTIK
+146 NGTLT
-154 GNGVYKHESN
+154 
-164 SSNAFN
+164 
-170 VWGYTTYENDGA
+170 
-182 IDESKAIRS
+182 
-191 TVTVESGTIT
+191 
-201 AAGGGAGIGM
+201 
-211 WGNGA
+211 
-216 TVNING
+216 
-222 GKVESVFKNN
+222 
-232 DVDGGFAI
+232 I
-240 AGNGIRNGKTCN
+240 AGNGTVDNVSHGCAALYNEKDATAIVESGAFTRSQEAGTPSGNGGNSWYVVYNDGTLTFN
-252 GGTELNINGGEITSV
+252 GGTVEATGKFSSLVVSGQNNASAVMTINNGNFNNDFIVIKAEGGT
-267 QDCAIYLPQI
+267 
-277 GVTNITGG
+277 TNITGG
-285 TIRGWSGIEMDSG
+285 TFNSPEQTLQSWDSITTVTGG
-298 TLNISGGKIEST
+298 TLNGAISSWVWENST
-310 YQGDGTRKYK
+310 TNGVT
-320 PAGDGNYNFGAAIA
+320 
-334 VVSKGNQSAMGYAGH
+334 
-349 MNVNITGGEIVSASY
+349 
-364 YAIDEYNLPYV
+364 
-375 QNPDGKQSVA
+375 
-385 YVDSF
+385 
-390 KISGDAKIGGAKGA
+390 ISGDAVVNGNLTAANYDNKSSIASSITINGGKINGELKKRNIDDAADATYTGAKFEVTAGTFTKKFSA
-404 VLSDNIKNFISSGNF
+404 SYLASGLALKENADG
-419 THEISEDYIA
+419 TY
-429 EGKICKVTTDAN
+429 T
-441 YPYVVGEKVVDVK
+441 VGEKTVDTK
-454 PAEPE
+454 PAKPE
-459 KTEVA
+459 KTEVSDNA
-464 GKTEDIK
+464 ESKVEVKKEDNITASEVVEAAKSTEIVSKD
-471 SEDVDKNKVVN
+471 DATTDKI
-482 AAASTTITDSADA
+482 SQ
-495 SVSDVAKE
+495 E

-509 VTVRGKDVA
+509 VTVNGKDVA
-518 IDSTEAS
+518 IDSTEAA
-525 EAAKDAISSAV
+525 EAAKGAISAAATDSSK
-536 ADNKDFDPNAKK
+536 NFDPDAEN

-563 KAATDNETDKS
+563 KAAANNDTDVS
-574 MTFDISMVYDVKAT
+574 MTFDIKMLYDVKAT
-588 VADTVDKM
+588 VADDVKNMTET
-596 NNQNTVTL
+596 NTVTL

-630 EGQKVFVRHVKED
+630 ADQKVFVRHVKED

-774 APATTAAPTAT
+774 APAATAAPTAT

-805 ADGYKCNTCGH
+805 ADGYKCDTCGH

-873 VTAYMKKKQN
+873 VTAYMKKKQH

>member
-25 TAALADEATNGA
+25 TAALADEATTEA
-37 TNEAAASEQIET
+37 TKKAAASEQVETQSDGET
-49 KSADE
+49 KDKAVMLTGEADPQ
-54 TENDVDAL
+54 DA
-62 TAEEGGQPAGL
+62 
-73 AAEGETQVEN
+73 N
-83 VAYIG
+83 VAYVDSDTSKTYTTLQDAINN
-88 EQGYPSLA
+88 A
-96 AAFAAVQNGEIVLVK
+96 ADQVVLTSNVTE
-111 QDCDMPD
+111 
-118 QIIISGNKSVTLDLG
+118 SVTIPAGKSIQLNLNDHKI
-133 DSTVSATNGIHVM
+133 TNTADKHTITN
-146 NGATLTIK
+146 NGTLTIT
-154 GNGVYKHESN
+154 GNGTVD
-164 SSNAFN
+164 N
-170 VWGYTTYENDGA
+170 VSHGRAALYNEKDATA
-182 IDESKAIRS
+182 I
-191 TVTVESGTIT
+191 VESGTFT
-201 AAGGGAGIGM
+201 RSQEAGTPS
-211 WGNGA
+211 GNGGNSWY
-216 TVNING
+216 V
-222 GKVESVFKNN
+222 VYN
-232 DVDGGFAI
+232 DGTLTF
-240 AGNGIRNGKTCN
+240 N
-252 GGTELNINGGEITSV
+252 GGTVEATGKFSSLVVSGQNNASAVMTINNGNFNNDFIVIKAEGGT
-267 QDCAIYLPQI
+267 
-277 GVTNITGG
+277 TNITGG
-285 TIRGWSGIEMDSG
+285 TFNSPEQTLQSWDSITTVTGG
-298 TLNISGGKIEST
+298 TLNGAISSWVWENST
-310 YQGDGTRKYK
+310 TNGVT
-320 PAGDGNYNFGAAIA
+320 
-334 VVSKGNQSAMGYAGH
+334 
-349 MNVNITGGEIVSASY
+349 
-364 YAIDEYNLPYV
+364 
-375 QNPDGKQSVA
+375 
-385 YVDSF
+385 
-390 KISGDAKIGGAKGA
+390 ISGDAVVNGNLTAANYDNKSSIASSITINGGKINGELKKRNIDDAADATYTGAKFEVTAGTFTKKFSA
-404 VLSDNIKNFISSGNF
+404 SYLASGLALKENADG
-419 THEISEDYIA
+419 TY
-429 EGKICKVTTDAN
+429 T
-441 YPYVVGEKVVDVK
+441 VGEKTVDTK
-454 PAEPE
+454 PAKPE
-459 KTEVA
+459 KTEVSDNA
-464 GKTEDIK
+464 ESKVEVKKEDNITASEVVEAAKSTEIVSKD
-471 SEDVDKNKVVN
+471 DATTDKI
-482 AAASTTITDSADA
+482 SQ
-495 SVSDVAKE
+495 E

-509 VTVRGKDVA
+509 VTVNGKDVA
-518 IDSTEAS
+518 IGSTEAA
-525 EAAKDAISSAV
+525 EAAKGAISAAATDSSK
-536 ADNKDFDPNAKK
+536 NFDPDAEN

-563 KAATDNETDKS
+563 KAAANNDTDVS
-574 MTFDISMVYDVKAT
+574 MTFDIKMLYDVKAT
-588 VADTVDKM
+588 VADDVKNMTET
-596 NNQNTVTL
+596 NTVTL

-630 EGQKVFVRHVKED
+630 ADQKVFVRHVKED

-774 APATTAAPTAT
+774 APAATAAPTAT

-805 ADGYKCNTCGH
+805 ADGYKCDTCGH

-823 GYKNVKG
+823 GCKNVKG

>member
-25 TAALADEATNGA
+25 TAALADEATTEA
-37 TNEAAASEQIET
+37 TKKAAASEQVETQSDGET
-49 KSADE
+49 KDKAVMLTGEADPQ
-54 TENDVDAL
+54 DA
-62 TAEEGGQPAGL
+62 
-73 AAEGETQVEN
+73 N
-83 VAYIG
+83 VAYVDSDTSKTYTTLQDAINN
-88 EQGYPSLA
+88 A
-96 AAFAAVQNGEIVLVK
+96 ADQVVLTSNVTE
-111 QDCDMPD
+111 
-118 QIIISGNKSVTLDLG
+118 SVTIPAGKSIQLNLNDHKI
-133 DSTVSATNGIHVM
+133 TNTADKHTITN
-146 NGATLTIK
+146 NGTLTIT
-154 GNGVYKHESN
+154 GNGTVD
-164 SSNAFN
+164 N
-170 VWGYTTYENDGA
+170 VSHGRAALYNEKDATA
-182 IDESKAIRS
+182 I
-191 TVTVESGTIT
+191 VESGTFT
-201 AAGGGAGIGM
+201 RSQEAGTPS
-211 WGNGA
+211 GNGGNSWY
-216 TVNING
+216 V
-222 GKVESVFKNN
+222 VYN
-232 DVDGGFAI
+232 DGTLTF
-240 AGNGIRNGKTCN
+240 N
-252 GGTELNINGGEITSV
+252 GGTVEATGKFSSLVVSGQNNASAVMTINNGNFNNDFIVIKAEGGT
-267 QDCAIYLPQI
+267 
-277 GVTNITGG
+277 TNITGG
-285 TIRGWSGIEMDSG
+285 TFNSPEQTLQSWDSITTVTGG
-298 TLNISGGKIEST
+298 TLNGAISSWVWENST
-310 YQGDGTRKYK
+310 TNGVT
-320 PAGDGNYNFGAAIA
+320 
-334 VVSKGNQSAMGYAGH
+334 
-349 MNVNITGGEIVSASY
+349 
-364 YAIDEYNLPYV
+364 
-375 QNPDGKQSVA
+375 
-385 YVDSF
+385 
-390 KISGDAKIGGAKGA
+390 ISGDAVVNGNLTAANYDNKSSIASSITINGGKINGELKKRNIDDAADATYTGAKFEVTAGTFTKKFSA
-404 VLSDNIKNFISSGNF
+404 SYLASGLALKENADG
-419 THEISEDYIA
+419 TY
-429 EGKICKVTTDAN
+429 T
-441 YPYVVGEKVVDVK
+441 VGEKTVDTK

-459 KTEVA
+459 KTEVPDNA
-464 GKTEDIK
+464 ESKVEVKKEDNITASEVVDAAKSTEIVSKGDATT
-471 SEDVDKNKVVN
+471 DKI
-482 AAASTTITDSADA
+482 SQ
-495 SVSDVAKE
+495 E

-509 VTVRGKDVA
+509 VTVSGKDVA
-518 IDSTEAS
+518 IGSTEAA
-525 EAAKDAISSAV
+525 EAAKVAISAAATDSSK
-536 ADNKDFDPNAKK
+536 NFDPDAEN

-563 KAATDNETDKS
+563 KAAANNDTDVS
-574 MTFDISMVYDVKAT
+574 MTFDIKMLYDVKAT
-588 VADTVDKM
+588 VADDVKNMTES
-596 NNQNTVTL
+596 NTVTL

-668 DGFSEFTVMANKTV
+668 DGFSEFTVMANKSV

-774 APATTAAPTAT
+774 APAATAAPTAT

-805 ADGYKCNTCGH
+805 ADGYKCDTCGH

>member
-25 TAALADEATNGA
+25 TAALADEATTEA
-37 TNEAAASEQIET
+37 TKKAAASEQVETQSDRET
-49 KSADE
+49 KDKAVMLAGEADPQ
-54 TENDVDAL
+54 DA
-62 TAEEGGQPAGL
+62 
-73 AAEGETQVEN
+73 N
-83 VAYIG
+83 VAYVDSDTSKTYTTLQDAINN
-88 EQGYPSLA
+88 A
-96 AAFAAVQNGEIVLVK
+96 ADQVVLTSNVTE
-111 QDCDMPD
+111 
-118 QIIISGNKSVTLDLG
+118 SVTIPAGKSIQLNLNDHKI
-133 DSTVSATNGIHVM
+133 TNTADKHTITN
-146 NGATLTIK
+146 NGTLTIT
-154 GNGVYKHESN
+154 GNGTVD
-164 SSNAFN
+164 N
-170 VWGYTTYENDGA
+170 VSHACAALYNEKDATA
-182 IDESKAIRS
+182 I
-191 TVTVESGTIT
+191 VESGTFT
-201 AAGGGAGIGM
+201 RSQEAGTPS
-211 WGNGA
+211 GNGGNSWY
-216 TVNING
+216 V
-222 GKVESVFKNN
+222 VYN
-232 DVDGGFAI
+232 DGTLTF
-240 AGNGIRNGKTCN
+240 N
-252 GGTELNINGGEITSV
+252 GGTVEATGKFSSLVVSGQNNASAVMTINNGNFNNDFIVIKAEGGT
-267 QDCAIYLPQI
+267 
-277 GVTNITGG
+277 TNITGG
-285 TIRGWSGIEMDSG
+285 TFNSPEQTLQSWDSITTVTGG
-298 TLNISGGKIEST
+298 TLNGAISSWVWENST
-310 YQGDGTRKYK
+310 TNGVT
-320 PAGDGNYNFGAAIA
+320 
-334 VVSKGNQSAMGYAGH
+334 
-349 MNVNITGGEIVSASY
+349 
-364 YAIDEYNLPYV
+364 
-375 QNPDGKQSVA
+375 
-385 YVDSF
+385 
-390 KISGDAKIGGAKGA
+390 ISGDAVVNGNLTAANYDNKSSIASSITINGGKINGELKKRNIDDAADATYTGAKFEVTAGTFTKKFSA
-404 VLSDNIKNFISSGNF
+404 SYLASGLALKENADG
-419 THEISEDYIA
+419 TY
-429 EGKICKVTTDAN
+429 T
-441 YPYVVGEKVVDVK
+441 VGEKTVDTK
-454 PAEPE
+454 PAKPE
-459 KTEVA
+459 KTEVSDNA
-464 GKTEDIK
+464 ESKVEVKKEDNITASEVVEAAKSTEIVSKD
-471 SEDVDKNKVVN
+471 DATTDKI
-482 AAASTTITDSADA
+482 SQ
-495 SVSDVAKE
+495 E

-509 VTVRGKDVA
+509 VTVNGKDVA
-518 IDSTEAS
+518 IGSTEAA
-525 EAAKDAISSAV
+525 EAAKGAISAAATDSSK
-536 ADNKDFDPNAKK
+536 NFDPDAEN

-563 KAATDNETDKS
+563 KAAANNDTDVS
-574 MTFDISMVYDVKAT
+574 MTFDIKMLYDVKAT
-588 VADTVDKM
+588 VADDVKNMTET
-596 NNQNTVTL
+596 NTVTL

-630 EGQKVFVRHVKED
+630 ADQKVFVRHVKED

-774 APATTAAPTAT
+774 APAATAAPTAT

-805 ADGYKCNTCGH
+805 ADGYKCDTCGH

-842 AATASTIPQTS
+842 AATTSTIPQTS

>member
-49 KSADE
+49 KSAGVTKDKAVMLTGE
-54 TENDVDAL
+54 ADPQDA
-62 TAEEGGQPAGL
+62 
-73 AAEGETQVEN
+73 N
-83 VAYIG
+83 VAYVDNDTSKTYKTLQDAITNAMA
-88 EQGYPSLA
+88 Q
-96 AAFAAVQNGEIVLVK
+96 VVLTSNVTE
-111 QDCDMPD
+111 
-118 QIIISGNKSVTLDLG
+118 SVTIPAGKSIQLNLNDHKI
-133 DSTVSATNGIHVM
+133 TNTAGKHTITN
-146 NGATLTIK
+146 NGTLT
-154 GNGVYKHESN
+154 
-164 SSNAFN
+164 
-170 VWGYTTYENDGA
+170 
-182 IDESKAIRS
+182 
-191 TVTVESGTIT
+191 
-201 AAGGGAGIGM
+201 
-211 WGNGA
+211 
-216 TVNING
+216 
-222 GKVESVFKNN
+222 
-232 DVDGGFAI
+232 I
-240 AGNGIRNGKTCN
+240 AGNGTVDNVSHGRAALYNEKDATAIVESGAFTRSQEAGNSPSSSGGNSWYVVYNDGTLTFN
-252 GGTELNINGGEITSV
+252 GGTVESTGKFSSLIVSGQNDSSAVMTINNGNFSNGFIVIKAEGGT
-267 QDCAIYLPQI
+267 
-277 GVTNITGG
+277 TNITGG
-285 TIRGWSGIEMDSG
+285 TFNSPEQTLQNWDSITTVTGG
-298 TLNISGGKIEST
+298 TLNGAISSWVWENST
-310 YQGDGTRKYK
+310 TNGVT
-320 PAGDGNYNFGAAIA
+320 
-334 VVSKGNQSAMGYAGH
+334 
-349 MNVNITGGEIVSASY
+349 
-364 YAIDEYNLPYV
+364 
-375 QNPDGKQSVA
+375 
-385 YVDSF
+385 
-390 KISGDAKIGGAKGA
+390 ISGDAVVNGNLTAANYDNKSSIASSITINGGKINGELKKRNIDDAADATYTGAKFEVTAGTFTKKFSA
-404 VLSDNIKNFISSGNF
+404 SYLASGLALKEN
-419 THEISEDYIA
+419 
-429 EGKICKVTTDAN
+429 AN
-441 YPYVVGEKVVDVK
+441 GTYTVGEKTVDTK

-459 KTEVA
+459 KTEVSDNA
-464 GKTEDIK
+464 ESKVEVKKEDNITASEVVEAAKSTEIVSKD
-471 SEDVDKNKVVN
+471 DATTDKI
-482 AAASTTITDSADA
+482 SQ
-495 SVSDVAKE
+495 E
-503 VTNSAT
+503 VTNSAI
-509 VTVRGKDVA
+509 VTVNGKDVA
-518 IDSTEAS
+518 IDSTEAA
-525 EAAKDAISSAV
+525 EAAKGAISAAATDSSK
-536 ADNKDFDPNAKK
+536 NFDPDAEN
-548 KDITIVAVPKLVVEP
+548 KDITIVAVPKLVVKP
-563 KAATDNETDKS
+563 KAAANNDTDVS
-574 MTFDISMVYDVKAT
+574 MTFDIKMLYDVKAT
-588 VADTVDKM
+588 VADDVKNMTES
-596 NNQNTVTL
+596 NTVTL

-764 PTATPAPVEA
+764 PTATPAPVEG
-774 APATTAAPTAT
+774 APVTTAAPTAT

-791 YTCVACGHH
+791 YTCAACGHH

-805 ADGYKCNTCGH
+805 ADGYKCDTCGH

-830 TYAPTASSAKTA
+830 TYTPTASSTKPA
-842 AATASTIPQTS
+842 AAKASTIPQTS

-873 VTAYMKKKQN
+873 VTAYMKKKRN

>member
-25 TAALADEATNGA
+25 TAALADEATTEA
-37 TNEAAASEQIET
+37 TKKAAASEQVETQSDRET
-49 KSADE
+49 KDKAVMLTGEADPQ
-54 TENDVDAL
+54 DA
-62 TAEEGGQPAGL
+62 
-73 AAEGETQVEN
+73 N
-83 VAYIG
+83 VAYVDNDTSKTYTTLQDAITNAND
-88 EQGYPSLA
+88 Q
-96 AAFAAVQNGEIVLVK
+96 IVLTSDVTE
-111 QDCDMPD
+111 
-118 QIIISGNKSVTLDLG
+118 SVTIPAGKSIQLNLNDHKI
-133 DSTVSATNGIHVM
+133 TNTAGQHTITN
-146 NGATLTIK
+146 NGTLTIT
-154 GNGVYKHESN
+154 GNGTVD
-164 SSNAFN
+164 N
-170 VWGYTTYENDGA
+170 VSHACAALYNEKDATA
-182 IDESKAIRS
+182 I
-191 TVTVESGTIT
+191 VESGTFT
-201 AAGGGAGIGM
+201 RSQEAGTPS
-211 WGNGA
+211 GNGGNSWY
-216 TVNING
+216 V
-222 GKVESVFKNN
+222 VYN
-232 DVDGGFAI
+232 DGTLTF
-240 AGNGIRNGKTCN
+240 N
-252 GGTELNINGGEITSV
+252 GGTVEATGKFSSLVVSGQNNASAVMTINNGNFNNDFIVIKAEGGT
-267 QDCAIYLPQI
+267 
-277 GVTNITGG
+277 TNITGG
-285 TIRGWSGIEMDSG
+285 TFNSPEQTLQSWDSITTVTGG
-298 TLNISGGKIEST
+298 TLNGAISSWVWENST
-310 YQGDGTRKYK
+310 TNGVT
-320 PAGDGNYNFGAAIA
+320 
-334 VVSKGNQSAMGYAGH
+334 
-349 MNVNITGGEIVSASY
+349 
-364 YAIDEYNLPYV
+364 
-375 QNPDGKQSVA
+375 
-385 YVDSF
+385 
-390 KISGDAKIGGAKGA
+390 ISGDAVVNGNLTAANYDNKSSIASSITINGGKINGELKKRNIDDAADATYTGAK
-404 VLSDNIKNFISSGNF
+404 F
-419 THEISEDYIA
+419 
-429 EGKICKVTTDAN
+429 KVTAGTFTKKFSASYLASGLALKENADGT
-441 YPYVVGEKVVDVK
+441 YTVGKKTVETK

-459 KTEVA
+459 KTEVSDNA
-464 GKTEDIK
+464 ESKVEVKKEDNITASEVVEAAKSTEIVSKD
-471 SEDVDKNKVVN
+471 DATTDKI
-482 AAASTTITDSADA
+482 SQ
-495 SVSDVAKE
+495 E

-509 VTVRGKDVA
+509 VTVKGKDVA
-518 IDSTEAS
+518 IGSTEAA
-525 EAAKDAISSAV
+525 EAAKDAISAAATDSSK
-536 ADNKDFDPNAKK
+536 NFDPDAEN

-563 KAATDNETDKS
+563 KAAANNDTDVS
-574 MTFDISMVYDVKAT
+574 MTFDIKMLYDVKAT
-588 VADTVDKM
+588 VADDVKNMTES
-596 NNQNTVTL
+596 NTVTL

-653 KTESGIVKTITFVNP
+653 KTENGIVKTITFVNP

-774 APATTAAPTAT
+774 APAATAAPTAT

-805 ADGYKCNTCGH
+805 ADGYKCDTCGH

>member
-25 TAALADEATNGA
+25 TAALADEATTEA
-37 TNEAAASEQIET
+37 TKKAAASAQVETQSDEET
-49 KSADE
+49 KDKAVMLTGEADPQ
-54 TENDVDAL
+54 DA
-62 TAEEGGQPAGL
+62 
-73 AAEGETQVEN
+73 N
-83 VAYIG
+83 VAYVDSDTSKTYTTLQDAINN
-88 EQGYPSLA
+88 A
-96 AAFAAVQNGEIVLVK
+96 ADQVVLTSNVTE
-111 QDCDMPD
+111 
-118 QIIISGNKSVTLDLG
+118 SVTIPADKSIQLNLNDHKI
-133 DSTVSATNGIHVM
+133 TNTADKHTITN
-146 NGATLTIK
+146 NGTLTIA
-154 GNGVYKHESN
+154 GNGTVD
-164 SSNAFN
+164 N
-170 VWGYTTYENDGA
+170 VSHGRAALYNEKDATA
-182 IDESKAIRS
+182 I
-191 TVTVESGTIT
+191 VESGTFT
-201 AAGGGAGIGM
+201 RSQEAGTPS
-211 WGNGA
+211 GNGGNSWY
-216 TVNING
+216 V
-222 GKVESVFKNN
+222 VYN
-232 DVDGGFAI
+232 DGTLTF
-240 AGNGIRNGKTCN
+240 N
-252 GGTELNINGGEITSV
+252 GGTVEATGKFSSLVVSGQNNASAVMTINNGNFNNDFIVIKAEGGT
-267 QDCAIYLPQI
+267 
-277 GVTNITGG
+277 TNITGG
-285 TIRGWSGIEMDSG
+285 TFNSPEQTLQSWDSITTVTGG
-298 TLNISGGKIEST
+298 TLNGAISSWVWK
-310 YQGDGTRKYK
+310 
-320 PAGDGNYNFGAAIA
+320 N
-334 VVSKGNQSAMGYAGH
+334 SATNG
-349 MNVNITGGEIVSASY
+349 VT
-364 YAIDEYNLPYV
+364 
-375 QNPDGKQSVA
+375 
-385 YVDSF
+385 
-390 KISGDAKIGGAKGA
+390 ISGDAVINGNLTAANYDNKSSIASSITINGGKINGELKKRNIDDAADATYTGAKFEVTAGTFTKKFSA
-404 VLSDNIKNFISSGNF
+404 SYLASGLALKENADG
-419 THEISEDYIA
+419 TY
-429 EGKICKVTTDAN
+429 T
-441 YPYVVGEKVVDVK
+441 VGEKTVDTK
-454 PAEPE
+454 PAKPE
-459 KTEVA
+459 KTEVSDNA
-464 GKTEDIK
+464 ESKVEVKKEDNITASEVVDAAKSTEIVSKD
-471 SEDVDKNKVVN
+471 DATTDKI
-482 AAASTTITDSADA
+482 SQ
-495 SVSDVAKE
+495 E

-509 VTVRGKDVA
+509 VTVKGKDVA
-518 IDSTEAS
+518 IDSTEAA
-525 EAAKDAISSAV
+525 EAAKSAISAAATDSSK
-536 ADNKDFDPNAKK
+536 NFDQDAEN

-563 KAATDNETDKS
+563 KAAANNDTDIS
-574 MTFDISMVYDVKAT
+574 MTFDIKMLYDVKAT
-588 VADTVDKM
+588 VADDVKNMTES
-596 NNQNTVTL
+596 NTVTL
-604 EKNKEMPAEQV
+604 EKNKKMPAEQV

-630 EGQKVFVRHVKED
+630 EDQKVFVRHVKED

-699 KGFEIAKKDYCDW
+699 KGFEIAKKDFCDW

-774 APATTAAPTAT
+774 APAATAAPTATPTAT

-805 ADGYKCNTCGH
+805 ADGYKCDTCGH

-842 AATASTIPQTS
+842 AATTSTIPQTS

>member
-25 TAALADEATNGA
+25 TAALADEATTEA
-37 TNEAAASEQIET
+37 TKKAAASEQVETQSDGET
-49 KSADE
+49 KDKAVMLTGEADPQ
-54 TENDVDAL
+54 DA
-62 TAEEGGQPAGL
+62 
-73 AAEGETQVEN
+73 N
-83 VAYIG
+83 VAYVDSDTSKTYTTLQDAINN
-88 EQGYPSLA
+88 A
-96 AAFAAVQNGEIVLVK
+96 ADQVVLTSNVTE
-111 QDCDMPD
+111 
-118 QIIISGNKSVTLDLG
+118 SVTIPAGKSIQLNLNDHKI
-133 DSTVSATNGIHVM
+133 TNTADKHTITN
-146 NGATLTIK
+146 NGTLTIT
-154 GNGVYKHESN
+154 GNGTVD
-164 SSNAFN
+164 N
-170 VWGYTTYENDGA
+170 VSHGRAALYNEKDATA
-182 IDESKAIRS
+182 I
-191 TVTVESGTIT
+191 VESGTFT
-201 AAGGGAGIGM
+201 RSQEAGTPS
-211 WGNGA
+211 GNGGNSWY
-216 TVNING
+216 V
-222 GKVESVFKNN
+222 VYN
-232 DVDGGFAI
+232 DGTLTF
-240 AGNGIRNGKTCN
+240 N
-252 GGTELNINGGEITSV
+252 GGTVEATGKFSSLVVSGQNNASAVMTINNGNFNNDFIVIKAEGGT
-267 QDCAIYLPQI
+267 
-277 GVTNITGG
+277 TNITGG
-285 TIRGWSGIEMDSG
+285 TFNSPEQTLQSWDSITTVTGG
-298 TLNISGGKIEST
+298 TLNGAISSWVWENST
-310 YQGDGTRKYK
+310 TNGVT
-320 PAGDGNYNFGAAIA
+320 
-334 VVSKGNQSAMGYAGH
+334 
-349 MNVNITGGEIVSASY
+349 
-364 YAIDEYNLPYV
+364 
-375 QNPDGKQSVA
+375 
-385 YVDSF
+385 
-390 KISGDAKIGGAKGA
+390 ISGDAVVNGNLTAANYDNKSSIASSITINGGKINGELKKRNIDDAADATYTGAKFEVTAGTFTKKFSA
-404 VLSDNIKNFISSGNF
+404 SYLASGLALKENADG
-419 THEISEDYIA
+419 TY
-429 EGKICKVTTDAN
+429 T
-441 YPYVVGEKVVDVK
+441 VGEKTVDTK

-459 KTEVA
+459 KTEVPDNA
-464 GKTEDIK
+464 ESKVEVKKEDNITASEVVDAAKSTEIVSKGDATT
-471 SEDVDKNKVVN
+471 DKI
-482 AAASTTITDSADA
+482 SQ
-495 SVSDVAKE
+495 E

-509 VTVRGKDVA
+509 VTVSGKDVA
-518 IDSTEAS
+518 IGSTEAA
-525 EAAKDAISSAV
+525 EAAKVAISAAATDSSK
-536 ADNKDFDPNAKK
+536 NFDPDAEN

-563 KAATDNETDKS
+563 KAAANNDTDVS
-574 MTFDISMVYDVKAT
+574 MTFDIKMLYDVKAT
-588 VADTVDKM
+588 VADDVKNMTES
-596 NNQNTVTL
+596 NTVTL

-668 DGFSEFTVMANKTV
+668 DGFSEFTVMANKSV

-774 APATTAAPTAT
+774 APAATAAPTAT

-805 ADGYKCNTCGH
+805 ADGYKCDTCGH
-816 LETKQIS
+816 LETKHIS
-823 GYKNVKG
+823 GYKKVKG